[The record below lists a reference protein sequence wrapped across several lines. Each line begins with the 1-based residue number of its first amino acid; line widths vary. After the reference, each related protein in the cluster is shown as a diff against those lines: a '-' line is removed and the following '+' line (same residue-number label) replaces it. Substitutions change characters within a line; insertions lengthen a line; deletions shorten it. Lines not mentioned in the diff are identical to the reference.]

1 MLFRSFATAVQY
13 DLPIIVVVIDNG
25 MYGTIRMH
33 QERRY
38 PGRVSATSLRNPDF
52 AALAR
57 AYGGHGESVLTT
69 ADFALAFERAV
80 ASGKPS
86 ILHVK
91 VDPEGYQLADVY
103 AKQGEVATL
112 KQKKD
117 SGIEEYVQGFADWI
131 QYDAKRESA
140 TLTGNAKMWQ
150 LVKTKVFDEIV
161 GDKIYYD
168 AIAETYSATSK
179 NNVKSILSP
188 RRNQKQN
195 P

>member
-1 MLFRSFATAVQY
+1 M
-13 DLPIIVVVIDNG
+13 
-25 MYGTIRMH
+25 IRMITILFA
-33 QERRY
+33 
-38 PGRVSATSLRNPDF
+38 VMLSLPV
-52 AALAR
+52 LA
-57 AYGGHGESVLTT
+57 
-69 ADFALAFERAV
+69 ERADKEKPIALSSDK
-80 ASGKPS
+80 ASFDDVSQTYLLEENVFLVKGTMIIKGAKAN
-86 ILHVK
+86 VK

-117 SGIEEYVQGFADWI
+117 SGIEEYIQGFADWI
-131 QYDAKRESA
+131 HYDAKRESA

-179 NNVKSILSP
+179 INVKSVLSP